1 MLNPDSGP
9 VIAFT
14 SGYGSTA
21 RYARALAERVDCAA
35 MDLDA
40 SRQVPSRRRLAG
52 RPVVVLAPVYG
63 RRLRRHRTVDRLLD
77 AVSGPVALAVVGL
90 SGVDDPERET
100 VVAPVRERTGA
111 TVEVFHLRGAY
122 DPDALRPWHRLLM
135 ARMRTRLRWHP
146 EERGTAEIL
155 SGSRREF
162 VDLTTLD
169 PIVEWVRRA

>member
-9 VIAFT
+9 VVAFT

-21 RYARALAERVDCAA
+21 RYAHGLADRLHCPAL
-35 MDLDA
+35 DLDT
-40 SRQVPSRRRLAG
+40 SRQVPSRRRLAD
-52 RPVVVLAPVYG
+52 RTVVVLAPVYG
-63 RRLRRHRTVDRLLD
+63 RRLRRHRVVDRLLD

-90 SGVDDPERET
+90 SGVEDPERET

-111 TVEVFHLRGAY
+111 TVQVFHLRGDY
-122 DPDALRPWHRLLM
+122 DPDALGPWHRLLM

-155 SGSRREF
+155 SGRRCEF
-162 VDLTTLD
+162 VDPATLD